1 MRFSKSRRFH
11 NKIQMLG
18 RTISLHIRTVK
29 LWESNPKY
37 ILQKHPLTK
46 MKNLFLPQWQTTL
59 KMSFTRTR
67 MWQMHDVRYRNYGS
81 LKTMSPYKIILLH
94 LSSEA
99 CRLAHCQN
107 ICTNRTWRGKKIWLD
122 HSVWDLRKL
131 LWDFRKTEKFMGQKK
146 PQKTDSAKI
155 WRHFDFT
162 HVGIILRGKNMLVS
176 GSCSSI
182 SNGNNV
188 ENDFNQIVGNFL

>member
-1 MRFSKSRRFH
+1 M
-11 NKIQMLG
+11 Q
-18 RTISLHIRTVK
+18 HICDTE
-29 LWESNPKY
+29 ESN
-37 ILQKHPLTK
+37 LTSNK
-46 MKNLFLPQWQTTL
+46 DQCHL

-67 MWQMHDVRYRNYGS
+67 MWQMHDVRYSYRNYGS
-81 LKTMSPYKIILLH
+81 FKAMSPYKIILLH

-122 HSVWDLRKL
+122 HSVWDFTQL
-131 LWDFRKTEKFMGQKK
+131 LWDFRKAEKFMGQKK